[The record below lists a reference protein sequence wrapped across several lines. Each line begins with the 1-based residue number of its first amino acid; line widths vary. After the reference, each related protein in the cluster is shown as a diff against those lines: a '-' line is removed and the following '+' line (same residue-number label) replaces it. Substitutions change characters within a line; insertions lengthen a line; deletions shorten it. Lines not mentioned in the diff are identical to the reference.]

1 MACSRALLLFCSVL
15 CLGFTLTG
23 CASSEDYTA
32 ERTRQILATY
42 PPGKATRADVQK
54 RWHSQPELSEARP
67 ASGWNVSTNPSVRAR
82 TLASEKRTGQAVYRC
97 ERYFGPDGWS
107 GGLCYG
113 WFYYDD
119 RDYIVDAEW
128 QWHTD

>member
-1 MACSRALLLFCSVL
+1 MRNVRLFILCFVGIVL
-15 CLGFTLTG
+15 VG
-23 CASSEDYTA
+23 CTTPEQYAA
-32 ERTRQILATY
+32 ERRQRLLAAY
-42 PPGKATRADVQK
+42 PPGTTTRADVQQ
-54 RWHSQPELSEARP
+54 RWAPIHPDISETRP
-67 ASGWNVSTNPSVRAR
+67 ASGWSACPQPLVRTRVAG
-82 TLASEKRTGQAVYRC
+82 SEQRTGSAVFRC

-119 RDYIVDAEW
+119 RDRIVDAEW